1 MTQYASQSQELEQI
15 KMYEPDPFTREYF
28 SKKVGIF
35 TLSLLAQN
43 NFHRFVWL
51 MLAKLEVL
59 LPKKY
64 IQLGNAKTT
73 ATMPLVF
80 TIPDTL
86 PPVTVNGWIIS
97 WTNEAL
103 ANFSK
108 ILQDIKQIKN
118 LPYASLRCFL
128 EIKLSNVTR
137 IESNMGLSKSA
148 INSRDYKI
156 DPFAYLHGGD
166 EEEIVKR
173 LKPILNDW
181 LENYLVPYSK
191 KEGVDEN
198 VIEQL
203 RELQEDDLLL
213 SIKPFQSQIFPWLQ
227 HPESGTAKPNNKYSF
242 TALADYL
249 ARLIAKHEIFT
260 ELGGI
265 KRIIT
270 SKSGSSVQLV
280 TNPISLE
287 NKGLFSLF
295 VDLEIITFPSLSQP
309 LIKVDVG
316 KKRWLSS
323 LKENSFDSNAVNG
336 FIFSENYSERIFN
349 FQLNRRQNKKTN
361 QWEWQPD
368 SSFAALQRKLNL
380 PLDISNG
387 KQIVQ
392 NLASTADCQVLL
404 TYRHGIQETR
414 HDIKAGVPEKD
425 KLEAFEAITQ
435 ILATVGIEP
444 FKNYSKVKFGKGM
457 AHSKN
462 IAGSRTINAPTSVN
476 TILESLE
483 SKDVSDSEKKSPD
496 EMSYEEINNLLKEYF
511 DFELSEKGIKNLR
524 FNSKKRNQTKELKQ
538 LLSANKIA
546 IQQLYPNE
554 TPLLIIFYDSKH
566 HETVGLLKAVI
577 KMLWGNKLEIQL
589 QKLPKDTH
597 GAKAVLPGNKLKSKA
612 RAQKRVEAWTSVAE
626 QIAKIKRPKFCLVM
640 ADEFYPDP
648 KNENKQL
655 HDDKVNKPSTRKAL
669 ASIGRSCVQF
679 IRPPQIWLTSGDIK
693 IAEFIIRAQAST
705 KELLWAHSGRID
717 NMQEKVDKWFNYVE
731 IKDRP
736 QEVIAIT
743 IVRRNAGKKSGR
755 LENTF
760 LPIGIK
766 TNVQTGLSEMCCC
779 YEDPKTHK
787 FVISSWKPFTEA
799 LFDLANISPI
809 SLGNRKNIRENRF
822 QEFAELIISDSVDD
836 GNNPVVMIDSSNC
849 VQLWNWLSDR
859 KLNTKDID
867 INGHYNMQDNWE
879 GARVVRIRQ
888 DLAPGIIEDKVK
900 CLAETY
906 LEDTRTIEELK
917 AEKNRQKEISAPSSP
932 TGLYK
937 LNFQNKTGCI
947 VYLSIG
953 KKTLHQKQR
962 GASCYQ
968 KVEQDKYLETK
979 VLSAKG
985 QNKYQ
990 KVTNLAGLKIK
1001 NIQDQEPHTDQWAT
1015 PNPLEIIVASRQ
1027 QKDEPDYIAGFIE
1040 SLRYGYGHFNEW
1052 TKLAAPL
1059 FFERVV
1065 RDYISDFNLEEE
1077 EGTAD

>member
-1 MTQYASQSQELEQI
+1 MTQSQELEQI
-15 KMYEPDPFTREYF
+15 KMYELDPFAREDF

-43 NFHRFVWL
+43 NFHRFAWL
-51 MLAKLEVL
+51 RSAKLEVL

-73 ATMPLVF
+73 ATIPFVF

-86 PPVTVNGWIIS
+86 PPVTVNGWTIS
-97 WTNEAL
+97 WSNEAL

-108 ILQDIKQIKN
+108 ILKEIKQIKN
-118 LPYASLRCFL
+118 LPYASLRGFL
-128 EIKLSNVTR
+128 EIRLSNVTR

-148 INSRDYKI
+148 IKSRDYKI
-156 DPFAYLHGGD
+156 EPFAYLEGGD

-173 LKPILNDW
+173 LKPIINDW
-181 LENYLVPYSK
+181 LENYFVPYSE
-191 KEGVDEN
+191 KEGIDEDA
-198 VIEQL
+198 IEQL
-203 RELQEDDLLL
+203 RELQSDNLLL

-227 HPESGTAKPNNKYSF
+227 HEESGTAKPNNKYSF
-242 TALADYL
+242 PALADYL
-249 ARLIAKHEIFT
+249 ARLIAEHEFFT

-280 TNPISLE
+280 TNPILLE

-295 VDLEIITFPSLSQP
+295 VDLEIITFPSLPQP

-323 LKENSFDSNAVNG
+323 LKENSFDSNAING

-368 SSFAALQRKLNL
+368 SSFAALQRELNL
-380 PLDISNG
+380 PLNIFNG

-404 TYRHGIQETR
+404 TYRNGIQEKS

-425 KLEAFEAITQ
+425 KLEAFKAITE
-435 ILATVGIEP
+435 ILKSEGIKP
-444 FKNYSKVKFGKGM
+444 FKDYSKVKFGKGM

-483 SKDVSDSEKKSPD
+483 NKAVSDSEKKSPD
-496 EMSYEEINNLLKEYF
+496 EMSHQEINNLLKEYF
-511 DFELSEKGIKNLR
+511 DFELSEKGIKNFR

-546 IQQLYPNE
+546 IQQLYPDE

-566 HETVGLLKAVI
+566 YETVGLLEAVI
-577 KMLWGNKLEIQL
+577 KMLWGDKLEIKL

-597 GAKAVLPGNKLKSKA
+597 GGKTMLPGSNLKNQA

-626 QIAKIKRPKFCLVM
+626 KIAKIERPKFCLVM

-648 KNENKQL
+648 KHENKQL
-655 HDDKVNKPSTRKAL
+655 HDDKVNKPSTRRAL
-669 ASIGRSCVQF
+669 ASIGRTCVQF
-679 IRPPQIWLTSGDIK
+679 MRPPQFWMKSGDIK

-717 NMQEKVDKWFNYVE
+717 NIQEKVNKWFGHIELRNRPEE
-731 IKDRP
+731 I
-736 QEVIAIT
+736 IAIT
-743 IVRRNAGKKSGR
+743 IVQRNAGRKSGR

-760 LPIGIK
+760 LPIAIR
-766 TNVQTGLSEMCCC
+766 TNVQTGLSEMSYC
-779 YEDPKTHK
+779 YEDPRTQS
-787 FVISSWKPFTEA
+787 FTISLWQPFTEA
-799 LFDLANISPI
+799 LFDIANISPI
-809 SLGNRKNIRENRF
+809 SLGSKQNIRINRF
-822 QEFAELIISDSVDD
+822 QEFVDSIISNSVDD

-867 INGHYNMQDNWE
+867 INQKLNMQDNWQ
-879 GARVVRIRQ
+879 GARIVRIRQ

-900 CLAETY
+900 YLAETY
-906 LEDTRTIEELK
+906 LEDTRIIKELEADK
-917 AEKNRQKEISAPSSP
+917 DRQKEISAPSSP

-937 LNFQNKTGCI
+937 LNFPNKTGCI

-962 GASCYQ
+962 GVSCYR

-979 VLSAKG
+979 VLNAKSK
-985 QNKYQ
+985 NKYR
-990 KVTNLAGLKIK
+990 KVTNSAGLKIK

-1015 PNPLEIIVASRQ
+1015 PNPLEIIVVSRQ
-1027 QKDEPDYIAGFIE
+1027 KQDTPDYIAGFVE

-1065 RDYISDFNLEEE
+1065 RDYISNFNLEEE
-1077 EGTAD
+1077 EETTD

>member
-1 MTQYASQSQELEQI
+1 MTQSQELEQI
-15 KMYEPDPFTREYF
+15 KMYELDPFAREDF

-35 TLSLLAQN
+35 TFSLLAQN
-43 NFHRFVWL
+43 SFHRFAWL
-51 MLAKLEVL
+51 ISAKLEVL
-59 LPKKY
+59 LPQKY
-64 IQLGNAKTT
+64 IQFGNAKTT
-73 ATMPLVF
+73 ATIPLVF

-86 PPVTVNGWIIS
+86 PPVTVNGWTIS
-97 WTNEAL
+97 WSNEAL

-108 ILQDIKQIKN
+108 ILKEIKQIKN
-118 LPYASLRCFL
+118 LPYASLRGFL
-128 EIKLSNVTR
+128 EIRLSNVTR

-148 INSRDYKI
+148 IKSRDYKI
-156 DPFAYLHGGD
+156 EPFAYLDGGD

-181 LENYLVPYSK
+181 LESYLVPYSD
-191 KEGVDEN
+191 KEGVNED
-198 VIEQL
+198 VIERL
-203 RELQEDDLLL
+203 RELQEDNLLL
-213 SIKPFQSQIFPWLQ
+213 SIKPFQSQIFPWSQ
-227 HPESGTAKPNNKYSF
+227 YEKSGTARAYKYSF
-242 TALADYL
+242 PALADYL

-260 ELGGI
+260 GLGGI

-270 SKSGSSVQLV
+270 SQSGSSVQLV

-295 VDLEIITFPSLSQP
+295 VDLEIITFPSLPQP

-323 LKENSFDSNAVNG
+323 LKENSFDSNAING
-336 FIFSENYSERIFN
+336 FIFSKNYSDRIFN
-349 FQLNRRQNKKTN
+349 FQLNRRPDKKTK
-361 QWEWQPD
+361 QWSWQAD
-368 SSFAALQRKLNL
+368 SSFEVLKRELNL
-380 PLDISNG
+380 PLNISNG
-387 KQIVQ
+387 QQIVQ

-404 TYRHGIQETR
+404 TYRHGIQEKS

-444 FKNYSKVKFGKGM
+444 FKDYSKVKFGKGM

-462 IAGSRTINAPTSVN
+462 ITGSRTINAPTSVN

-483 SKDVSDSEKKSPD
+483 NKVISDAEKKSPD
-496 EMSYEEINNLLKEYF
+496 EMSHQEINNLLKEYF
-511 DFELSEKGIKNLR
+511 DFELSEKGIRNLR
-524 FNSKKRNQTKELKQ
+524 FNSKTRNQTKELKQ

-546 IQQLYPNE
+546 IQQLYPDE

-566 HETVGLLKAVI
+566 YQTVGLLEAVI
-577 KMLWGNKLEIQL
+577 KMLWGDKLEIQL

-597 GAKAVLPGNKLKSKA
+597 GAKAVLPGNNLKSKA
-612 RAQKRVEAWTSVAE
+612 RAQKRVEAWTSVAK

-648 KNENKQL
+648 KDENKQL

-679 IRPPQIWLTSGDIK
+679 IRPPQFWMTSGDIK
-693 IAEFIIRAQAST
+693 IEEFIIRAQAST

-717 NMQEKVDKWFNYVE
+717 NIQEKVNKWFNYVE
-731 IKDRP
+731 IKDKP

-766 TNVQTGLSEMCCC
+766 TNVQTGLSQMCCC

-799 LFDLANISPI
+799 LFDIANISSI
-809 SLGNRKNIRENRF
+809 SLGNRKKTRVDRF
-822 QEFAELIISDSVDD
+822 QEFADLIISDSVDD

-849 VQLWNWLSDR
+849 VQLWDWLSDR

-867 INGHYNMQDNWE
+867 INQKLNMQENWE
-879 GARVVRIRQ
+879 EARIVRIRQ

-900 CLAETY
+900 YLAETY
-906 LEDTRTIEELK
+906 LEDSRIIKELK
-917 AEKNRQKEISAPSSP
+917 ADKSRQIEISAPSSP

-937 LNFQNKTGCI
+937 LNLQNKTGCV

-962 GASCYQ
+962 GVSCYR
-968 KVEQDKYLETK
+968 KVEQDKYFETK
-979 VLSAKG
+979 VLSIKSK
-985 QNKYQ
+985 NKYR
-990 KVTNLAGLKIK
+990 KVTNSAGLKIK
-1001 NIQDQEPHTDQWAT
+1001 NIQDREPHTDQWAT
-1015 PNPLEIIVASRQ
+1015 PNPLEIVVVSRQ
-1027 QKDEPDYIAGFIE
+1027 LEDKPDYIAGFVE

-1065 RDYISDFNLEEE
+1065 RDYISDFNFEEE
-1077 EGTAD
+1077 EEATE

>member
-1 MTQYASQSQELEQI
+1 MTQPTAQSQELEQI
-15 KMYEPDPFTREYF
+15 KMYEPDPFAREDF
-28 SKKVGIF
+28 SKNVGIF

-43 NFHRFVWL
+43 NFHRFAWL
-51 MLAKLEVL
+51 ISAKLEVL

-73 ATMPLVF
+73 ATIPLVF
-80 TIPDTL
+80 TIPNDL
-86 PPVTVNGWIIS
+86 PPITVNGWTIS
-97 WTNEAL
+97 WSNEAL

-108 ILQDIKQIKN
+108 ILKEIKQIKN
-118 LPYASLRCFL
+118 LPYASLRGFL
-128 EIKLSNVTR
+128 EIRLSNVTR

-148 INSRDYKI
+148 IKSRDYKI
-156 DPFAYLHGGD
+156 EPFAYLESGD

-173 LKPILNDW
+173 LKPIINDW
-181 LENYLVPYSK
+181 LENYLVPYSE
-191 KEGVDEN
+191 KEGIDEDS
-198 VIEQL
+198 IEQL
-203 RELQEDDLLL
+203 RELQSDNLLL

-227 HPESGTAKPNNKYSF
+227 HEESGTAKPNNKYTF
-242 TALADYL
+242 PALADYL

-270 SKSGSSVQLV
+270 SQSGNSVQLV
-280 TNPISLE
+280 TNPIKLE

-295 VDLEIITFPSLSQP
+295 VDLEIITFPSLPQP

-323 LKENSFDSNAVNG
+323 LKENSFDSNAING
-336 FIFSENYSERIFN
+336 FIFSENYSDRIFN
-349 FQLNRRQNKKTN
+349 FQLNRRPDKKTK
-361 QWEWQPD
+361 QWSWQPD
-368 SSFAALQRKLNL
+368 SSFTALQRELNL
-380 PLDISNG
+380 PLSISSG

-392 NLASTADCQVLL
+392 NQASTEGCQILL
-404 TYRHGIQETR
+404 TYRNGIQDKR

-425 KLEAFEAITQ
+425 KLEAFEAITN
-435 ILATVGIEP
+435 ILELEGIKP

-457 AHSKN
+457 AHSNN

-483 SKDVSDSEKKSPD
+483 NKAVSDSEKKSPD
-496 EMSYEEINNLLKEYF
+496 EMSHQEINNLLKEYF
-511 DFELSEKGIKNLR
+511 DFELSDKGIKNLR

-546 IQQLYPNE
+546 IQQLYPDE
-554 TPLLIIFYDSKH
+554 APLLIIFYDVKH
-566 HETVGLLKAVI
+566 YETVGLLEAVI
-577 KMLWGNKLEIQL
+577 KMLWGDKLEIQL

-597 GAKAVLPGNKLKSKA
+597 GAKAVLPGSKLKNKA
-612 RAQKRVEAWTSVAE
+612 RAQKRVEAWTSIAE

-640 ADEFYPDP
+640 ADEFYPNP
-648 KNENKQL
+648 KDENKQL

-679 IRPPQIWLTSGDIK
+679 IRPPQIWMTSGDIK

-717 NMQEKVDKWFNYVE
+717 NIHEKVNKWFGHIEPKNRPEE
-731 IKDRP
+731 I
-736 QEVIAIT
+736 IAIT
-743 IVRRNAGKKSGR
+743 INRKNAGRKSGR

-760 LPIGIK
+760 LPIAIR

-779 YEDPKTHK
+779 YEDPKTHT
-787 FVISSWKPFTEA
+787 FIITSWQPFTEA
-799 LFDLANISPI
+799 LFDIANISPI
-809 SLGNRKNIRENRF
+809 SLGSKQNIRISRF
-822 QEFAELIISDSVDD
+822 QEFVDSVISNSVDD
-836 GNNPVVMIDSSNC
+836 SNNPVVMIDSSNC

-867 INGHYNMQDNWE
+867 INQKLNMQDNWE
-879 GARVVRIRQ
+879 GARIVRIRQ

-900 CLAETY
+900 YLAETY

-917 AEKNRQKEISAPSSP
+917 ADNDRQKEISAPSSP

-937 LNFQNKTGCI
+937 LDCHNKTGCI

-962 GASCYQ
+962 GVSCYR

-979 VLSAKG
+979 VLSIKSK
-985 QNKYQ
+985 NKYR
-990 KVTNLAGLKIK
+990 KVINSAGLKIK

-1015 PNPLEIIVASRQ
+1015 PNPLEIIVVSRQ
-1027 QKDEPDYIAGFIE
+1027 KQDKPDYIAGFVE

-1065 RDYISDFNLEEE
+1065 RDYISDFNLEEDE
-1077 EGTAD
+1077 KAG

>member
-1 MTQYASQSQELEQI
+1 MTQSQELEQI
-15 KMYEPDPFTREYF
+15 EMYELDPF
-28 SKKVGIF
+28 
-35 TLSLLAQN
+35 A
-43 NFHRFVWL
+43 
-51 MLAKLEVL
+51 
-59 LPKKY
+59 KKY

-73 ATMPLVF
+73 ATIPLVF

-86 PPVTVNGWIIS
+86 PPVTVNGWTIS
-97 WTNEAL
+97 WSNEAL

-108 ILQDIKQIKN
+108 ILKEIKQIKN
-118 LPYASLRCFL
+118 LPYASLRGFL
-128 EIKLSNVTR
+128 EIRLSNVTR

-148 INSRDYKI
+148 IKSRDYEI
-156 DPFAYLHGGD
+156 EPFAYLEGGD
-166 EEEIVKR
+166 EEEIVNR
-173 LKPILNDW
+173 LKPIINDW
-181 LENYLVPYSK
+181 LEKDFVPYSE
-191 KEGVDEN
+191 KEGIDEN
-198 VIEQL
+198 TIEQL
-203 RELQEDDLLL
+203 RELQEDNLLL

-227 HPESGTAKPNNKYSF
+227 HEESGTAKPNNKYSF
-242 TALADYL
+242 SALADYL
-249 ARLIAKHEIFT
+249 ARFIAKHEIFT
-260 ELGGI
+260 GLGGI

-270 SKSGSSVQLV
+270 SQSGGSVQLV
-280 TNPISLE
+280 TNPIELE
-287 NKGLFSLF
+287 NQGLFSLF

-323 LKENSFDSNAVNG
+323 LKENSYDSNAING
-336 FIFSENYSERIFN
+336 FIFSENYSDRIFN

-361 QWEWQPD
+361 QWSWQAD
-368 SSFAALQRKLNL
+368 SSFKVLKREFNL
-380 PLDISNG
+380 PLNISNG
-387 KQIVQ
+387 QQIVQ
-392 NLASTADCQVLL
+392 NLASTSDCQVLL
-404 TYRHGIQETR
+404 TYRNGIQEKS

-425 KLEAFEAITQ
+425 KLEAFKAITE
-435 ILATVGIEP
+435 ILKSEGIKP
-444 FKNYSKVKFGKGM
+444 FQDYSKVKFGKGM

-483 SKDVSDSEKKSPD
+483 NKDVSDSDKKSPD
-496 EMSYEEINNLLKEYF
+496 EISHEEINDLLKEYF
-511 DFELSEKGIKNLR
+511 DFELSEKGINNLR
-524 FNSKKRNQTKELKQ
+524 FNGKKKNQTKELKQ

-546 IQQLYPNE
+546 IQQLYPDE

-566 HETVGLLKAVI
+566 HQTVELLKAVI
-577 KMLWGNKLEIQL
+577 KMLWGDKLEIQL

-597 GAKAVLPGNKLKSKA
+597 GAKTVLPGNKLKSKA

-648 KNENKQL
+648 KDENKQL

-679 IRPPQIWLTSGDIK
+679 IRPPQIWMTSGDIK

-717 NMQEKVDKWFNYVE
+717 NIQEKVNKWFGHIKPKNRPEE
-731 IKDRP
+731 I
-736 QEVIAIT
+736 IAIT
-743 IVRRNAGKKSGR
+743 INRKNAGRKSGR

-760 LPIGIK
+760 LPIAIK

-787 FVISSWKPFTEA
+787 FTVSSWQPFTEA
-799 LFDLANISPI
+799 LFDIANISPI
-809 SLGNRKNIRENRF
+809 SLGKKENIRKKNF
-822 QEFAELIISDSVDD
+822 QEFVDSVISDSVDD
-836 GNNPVVMIDSSNC
+836 SNNPVVMIDSSNC

-867 INGHYNMQDNWE
+867 INQKLNMQDNWQ
-879 GARVVRIRQ
+879 GARIVRIRQ
-888 DLAPGIIEDKVK
+888 GLAPGIIEDKVK
-900 CLAETY
+900 YLAETY
-906 LEDTRTIEELK
+906 LKDTRTIEELK
-917 AEKNRQKEISAPSSP
+917 ADKNRQKEISAPSSP

-962 GASCYQ
+962 GVSCYR

-979 VLSAKG
+979 VLNAKSK
-985 QNKYQ
+985 NKYR
-990 KVTNLAGLKIK
+990 KATNSAGLKIK
-1001 NIQDQEPHTDQWAT
+1001 NIQNQEPHIDQWAT

-1027 QKDEPDYIAGFIE
+1027 QEDEPDYIAGFVE

-1065 RDYISDFNLEEE
+1065 RDYISEFNLEEE
-1077 EGTAD
+1077 EETTD